1 MRILPLDH
9 KDLLDYSNI
18 VKKDLL
24 LLEILKFLKHKIKTT
39 LNTTMPLTKTTNH
52 VMMMLG
58 TYYTHSSSIQPTV
71 AGLL

>member
-24 LLEILKFLKHKIKTT
+24 LLEILKFLKHKIKNN
-39 LNTTMPLTKTTNH
+39 LKHNNAP
-52 VMMMLG
+52 
-58 TYYTHSSSIQPTV
+58 Y
-71 AGLL
+71 